1 MSASRSYSPPLD
13 PILRGPP
20 MREAGNHRKGAGGH
34 GIGFRSITAAA
45 ERPVTFGWHFSW
57 LKARLLR
64 GLGSSAV
71 QRIGGRPSVP
81 SPQNTGTT
89 RSFRRGRSQTGPRA
103 HIVRPCGGKWT
114 QVVGLEMAGA
124 GAGRQPLKF
133 LHAQAP
139 VGRLE
144 FRHPLRFCAPEGLR
158 HKQESA
164 PVMGDRGP
172 TPPVRGRCREATKGV
187 GWANMGA
194 EAPILS
200 RPPAILKVN
209 CPEGAREGGLGHWFL
224 SHRWERNSPPALRPQ
239 ARQGELVRRTKRRP
253 PGGFGAQPP
262 RSGGS

>member
-81 SPQNTGTT
+81 SPQNTGTI

-103 HIVRPCGGKWT
+103 HIGPPTAENGPRSLVRKWQAQERNGT
-114 QVVGLEMAGA
+114 VKIFAT
-124 GAGRQPLKF
+124 
-133 LHAQAP
+133 QAP
-139 VGRLE
+139 VGRTE
-144 FRHPLRFCAPEGLR
+144 FRQALRFCAPEGLR

-200 RPPAILKVN
+200 RPP
-209 CPEGAREGGLGHWFL
+209 P
-224 SHRWERNSPPALRPQ
+224 
-239 ARQGELVRRTKRRP
+239 QGELPRLAFGFFPIAGKETRRP
-253 PGGFGAQPP
+253 HCARPTNWRRQEKAPFRSATAAQRRLLARRWRRNPL
-262 RSGGS
+262 RNQT

>member
-81 SPQNTGTT
+81 SPQNTGTI
-89 RSFRRGRSQTGPRA
+89 RSFRRGRSQTGPQA
-103 HIVRPCGGKWT
+103 HTVRPCGGKWT
-114 QVVGLEMAGA
+114 QVVGSEMAGA

-133 LHAQAP
+133 LHTQAAGGA
-139 VGRLE
+139 GRNGSQALLI
-144 FRHPLRFCAPEGLR
+144 LRA
-158 HKQESA
+158 
-164 PVMGDRGP
+164 
-172 TPPVRGRCREATKGV
+172 GRA
-187 GWANMGA
+187 A
-194 EAPILS
+194 
-200 RPPAILKVN
+200 
-209 CPEGAREGGLGHWFL
+209 
-224 SHRWERNSPPALRPQ
+224 PQ
-239 ARQGELVRRTKRRP
+239 AGERSRNGGPGADSPCQGEMSRSDKGGRVGEYGRGSAHPEPSPGDPQGELPRRGKRGW
-253 PGGFGAQPP
+253 PGPLVSFPSLGKKLAARTAPAGAT
-262 RSGGS
+262 R